1 MTSSDSAAAGDKEEL
16 VRNHFRAQAD
26 ASGRLGSPFM
36 AMLCRVVAEV
46 LDHSTAT
53 GRRVLDWDGR
63 PDEDVLSLRLCGGLH
78 RLVLSHADP
87 ALASAYPPNPADAGR
102 LRAVVE
108 EALHRSDD
116 FLLGALDGPPQTNEI
131 ARSAMLFPGFLAI
144 ARHFES
150 PLDIAE
156 IGSSAGLNLLFDR
169 FHYRYGAREVGDPAS
184 PVKLAPE
191 VIGQPP
197 RLDGSLKVVRRS
209 GSDIAP
215 LDVADDAQ
223 RLRLR
228 SFVWPDQAVRLQRLD
243 AAIALAR
250 AEPFMLEKADAA
262 DFVSSRLDGRTDGAV
277 FVLFHSIMWQYMPS
291 ESRARVEAMLTE
303 TGTSSGAPVAW
314 LRMEPLD
321 TREPHATLS
330 LTMWPGGE
338 SRHLARCDF
347 HGRWIEWI
355 G

>member
-1 MTSSDSAAAGDKEEL
+1 MTDSAAVSDKEQR
-16 VRNHFRAQAD
+16 VRDHFRAQAD
-26 ASGRLGSPFM
+26 ASVRLGSPFM
-36 AMLCRVVAEV
+36 AVLCRIIAEV

-53 GRRVLDWDGR
+53 GRRVLGWGGR

-78 RLVLSHADP
+78 RLVLSRADP
-87 ALASAYPPNPADAGR
+87 ALVSAYPPNPTDAGR
-102 LRAVVE
+102 LRAAVE
-108 EALHRSDD
+108 EAFHQSDD
-116 FLLGALDGPPQTNEI
+116 YLLGALEGAPQTNEI
-131 ARSAMLFPGFLAI
+131 ARSAMLLPGFLEI
-144 ARHFES
+144 ARHFRR

-169 FHYRYGAREVGDPAS
+169 FHYRYDTGEAGDPAS
-184 PVKLAPE
+184 TVRLAPE
-191 VIGQPP
+191 VIGRPP
-197 RLDGSLKVVRRS
+197 PLDGSLAVAKRS

-215 LDVADDAQ
+215 LDITDEVQ

-250 AEPFMLEKADAA
+250 AEPFTLEKADAA
-262 DFVSSRLDGRTDGAV
+262 HFVRSRLDRRSDGAV
-277 FVLFHSIMWQYMPS
+277 FVLFHSIIWQYMPD
-291 ESRARVEAMLTE
+291 ESRARIERMLTE
-303 TGTSSGAPVAW
+303 AGNSSGMPLAW
-314 LRMEPLD
+314 LRMEPRD

-338 SRHLARCDF
+338 TRHLARCDF

>member
-1 MTSSDSAAAGDKEEL
+1 MTNSAASDKEQR
-16 VRNHFRAQAD
+16 VRDHFRGQAD
-26 ASGRLGSPFM
+26 ASERLGSPFM
-36 AMLCRVVAEV
+36 AVLCRVIAEV

-53 GRRVLDWDGR
+53 GRRVLDWGGR

-102 LRAVVE
+102 LRAAVE
-108 EALHRSDD
+108 EALHQSDD
-116 FLLGALDGPPQTNEI
+116 YLLGALDGAPQTNEI
-131 ARSAMLFPGFLAI
+131 ARSGMLFPGFLEI
-144 ARHFES
+144 ARHFRR

-169 FHYRYGAREVGDPAS
+169 FHYRYGVHEAGDPAS

-197 RLDGSLKVVRRS
+197 PLDGDLTVVARS

-215 LDVADDAQ
+215 LEIADDVQ

-243 AAIALAR
+243 AAIARAH
-250 AEPFMLEKADAA
+250 AEPFTLEKADAA
-262 DFVSSRLDGRTDGAV
+262 DFVRSRLERRTDGAV
-277 FVLFHSIMWQYMPS
+277 FVLFHSIMWQYMPGK
-291 ESRARVEAMLTE
+291 SRTRTERMLTE
-303 TGTSSGAPVAW
+303 AGASTGMPLAW

-338 SRHLARCDF
+338 SRHLAHCDF